1 MFLEAILLYLAL
13 ITLALLVVL
22 GVEAGFGNR
31 SIGFLKEMV
40 PSENTPSP
48 RVSVLIPARNEV
60 RNIQEALTSVLSQD
74 YPNLE
79 VIVMDDRSSDG
90 TGGILSQ
97 MESRH
102 PRLKVFR
109 LSELP
114 AGWIGKNHALSYG
127 AQRAEG
133 ELLLFTDADV
143 VMQSSTVRKAV
154 AYLIENRLDHL
165 TLAPDVKTP
174 GILLQIMVGVFTV
187 FFAFFVKP
195 WKVKDPKSSRFV
207 GIGAFNL
214 VRKEVYLAVGTH
226 RAIAMRPDD
235 DLKLGKLI
243 KKNGYRQELLFGKE
257 TLQVEWYSSVRE
269 LSKGLM
275 KNMFAGVDYRISAVL
290 AGTLVLLLWGV
301 WPFAAVF
308 LTDGVTRIVNLVI
321 VLLILGMCQQSSKL
335 TNLKPWFGLGFPIGA
350 LFFVYIQWKAM
361 LTALLT
367 NGISW
372 RDTHYSLD
380 ELKANKV

>member
-1 MFLEAILLYLAL
+1 MESSLFYLAV
-13 ITLALLVVL
+13 ITLVLLFAL
-22 GVEAGFGNR
+22 GVEAGLGNR
-31 SIGFLKEMV
+31 SIGFLREMV
-40 PSENTPSP
+40 PTEEAPRP

-60 RNIQEALTSVLSQD
+60 RKIQEGLASVLSQD

-79 VIVMDDRSSDG
+79 VIVVDDRSSDG

-97 MESRH
+97 MKSHH
-102 PRLKVFR
+102 PELKVFR
-109 LSELP
+109 ILELP

-127 AQRAEG
+127 VQRATG

-143 VMQSSTVRKAV
+143 VMQASTVRKAV

-165 TLAPDVKTP
+165 TLTPDVKTP
-174 GILLQIMVGVFTV
+174 GIALQVLVGVFTIC
-187 FFAFFVKP
+187 FAFFVKP
-195 WKVKDPKSSRFV
+195 WKVKDPRSSRFV

-226 RAIAMRPDD
+226 QAIAMRPDD

-243 KKNGYRQELLFGKE
+243 KKNGYRQELLFGKGM
-257 TLQVEWYSSVRE
+257 LQVEWYSSVRE

-275 KNMFAGVDYRISAVL
+275 KNMFAGVDYRITAVL
-290 AGTLVLLLWGV
+290 AGTFLLFLLGV
-301 WPFAAVF
+301 WPFVAVF
-308 LTDGVTRIVNLVI
+308 LTDGVTRIVNLAI
-321 VLLILGMCQQSSKL
+321 LLLILGICRQSSKL
-335 TNLKPWFGLGFPIGA
+335 TNLKPWFGLGFPLGA

-361 LTALLT
+361 LTAFLT
-367 NGISW
+367 NGITW
-372 RDTHYSLD
+372 RDTHYSLE